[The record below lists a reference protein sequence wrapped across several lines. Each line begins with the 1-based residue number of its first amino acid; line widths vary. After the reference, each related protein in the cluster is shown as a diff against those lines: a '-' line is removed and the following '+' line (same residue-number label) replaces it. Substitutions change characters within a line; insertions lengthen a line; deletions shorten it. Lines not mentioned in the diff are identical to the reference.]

1 MSGGENLDMK
11 VDILKYDETNN
22 VDPETESKMKK
33 IVEWKD
39 NNDKMSTSISQ
50 RLDKIESQ
58 VEKNTEMNEELRKIL
73 AEKEALQEQKKE
85 TLGINMANKIES
97 SMFATLSPEE
107 MKTFKNKAN
116 EFVRK

>member
-1 MSGGENLDMK
+1 MK
-11 VDILKYDETNN
+11 VDILKYDKTKN
-22 VDPETESKMKK
+22 VDLATKSKMEKM
-33 IVEWKD
+33 VEWKD
-39 NNDKMSTSISQ
+39 NNDKMSTSLSQ

-107 MKTFKNKAN
+107 METFKNKAN
-116 EFVRK
+116 EFIRK